1 MSRNIAKK
9 NDIRTQGY
17 VLKRTNYGEAD
28 RILNIITPFGKIVA
42 IAKGVRK
49 SKSKIAG
56 GIEMFTLVDFN
67 IHKGRSEFGIVT
79 SAKLIKYYGEIL
91 KDYQRMELA
100 GLILKK
106 ISQAAESSDSVEY
119 FYITDQGLKGLN
131 EGWNLNLIEA
141 WFWLHLTQAMGE
153 DVNLHRD
160 ISGKKLVV
168 DQRYDFD
175 SNMMAFYENEYGEY
189 GADEIKMLRFMATA
203 ELRLAKKLK
212 IDNEM
217 IEKALGFAR
226 IVAHI

>member
-160 ISGKKLVV
+160 INGKKLVV

-175 SNMMAFYENEYGEY
+175 SNMMAFCENEYGEY